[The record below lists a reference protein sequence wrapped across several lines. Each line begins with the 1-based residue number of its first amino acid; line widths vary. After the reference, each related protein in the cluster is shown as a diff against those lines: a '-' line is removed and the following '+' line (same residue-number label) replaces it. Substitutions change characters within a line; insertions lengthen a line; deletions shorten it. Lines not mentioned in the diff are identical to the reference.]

1 MTGRRLIFRS
11 GGMLKFGAKG
21 IRVRPKRAKKMQG
34 VLRHGSLKIWT
45 ALSLKQSPFCEANVL
60 PEKTMYLD
68 VINPLAEQPL
78 LLDSPRHLKVA
89 RNKQIKRRKI

>member
-1 MTGRRLIFRS
+1 
-11 GGMLKFGAKG
+11 MLKFGAKG
-21 IRVRPKRAKKMQG
+21 IRVRPKRAKKMHD
-34 VLRHGSLKIWT
+34 VLRHVSLKIWT

-68 VINPLAEQPL
+68 VFSPLSEQPL

-89 RNKQIKRRKI
+89 RNKHTRRRKI